1 MKNRI
6 VWLSIMFSLA
16 FAQVPNTISFQ
27 GYVTD
32 AEGQEL
38 AAGSYYVEFG
48 IYDAETE
55 GSLYWTDSYWVAIA
69 EGNGLI
75 SVLLG
80 SDENPIS
87 LPEDGEAY
95 LEISM
100 QNEVVGSRS
109 LITSVAYSMK
119 SGAADTASYTI
130 NIPENYIQEIETL
143 GQSTDSIFTLIESNI
158 IDSIFVYDTL
168 VVRDSLH
175 IFTYDTTVVYDSTFV
190 FSFDTT
196 IVYDTLNIFTYDT
209 TTVYD
214 TLNIFTYDTT
224 VVYDSTFVFSFDTTI
239 VYDTLNIFTYDT
251 TTVYDTLNIF
261 TYDTTVVYDTT
272 YINVDSSAYADTASY
287 STKADT
293 ANYAKNVH
301 TIEFPDTIIFNS
313 TVTYPNAWGSTDF
326 SDWMELDLSSIIG
339 NRRAFITLEIY
350 GSDLSE
356 ENTVNG
362 IFRPKSND
370 SNIITGELSAIHPGG
385 ANIFRMGS
393 ISGEQGTVHSIVSL
407 VTDNNGKI
415 EWEVGTSDGIT
426 TNIWT
431 IKLLCYQY

>member
-168 VVRDSLH
+168 VVRDSL
-175 IFTYDTTVVYDSTFV
+175 Y
-190 FSFDTT
+190 
-196 IVYDTLNIFTYDT
+196 IFTYDT

-214 TLNIFTYDTT
+214 TTVVYDTLVVRDSLYIFTYDT
-224 VVYDSTFVFSFDTTI
+224 VY
-239 VYDTLNIFTYDT
+239 LTYPELPPYPPTMINVSMSGDDILLSWSAS
-251 TTVYDTLNIF
+251 VSENVSSYAIYKNN
-261 TYDTTVVYDTT
+261 TYV
-272 YINVDSSAYADTASY
+272 ISVDSSVTSYTTSDYSYNEEICFFVKAVSASGLQSNASMEACITTPENPDLLDIKLMSSVGESFKIYQNTTDSDNLIVDHPSQSGVFIFYDVLEAGEYIIWNGYCQCYNYSQQIDTDVIITTDGSDSPPPY
-287 STKADT
+287 
-293 ANYAKNVH
+293 YY
-301 TIEFPDTIIFNS
+301 TIE
-313 TVTYPNAWGSTDF
+313 
-326 SDWMELDLSSIIG
+326 
-339 NRRAFITLEIY
+339 
-350 GSDLSE
+350 
-356 ENTVNG
+356 
-362 IFRPKSND
+362 
-370 SNIITGELSAIHPGG
+370 
-385 ANIFRMGS
+385 
-393 ISGEQGTVHSIVSL
+393 
-407 VTDNNGKI
+407 
-415 EWEVGTSDGIT
+415 EWV
-426 TNIWT
+426 
-431 IKLLCYQY
+431 Q

>member
-224 VVYDSTFVFSFDTTI
+224 VVYD
-239 VYDTLNIFTYDT
+239 
-251 TTVYDTLNIF
+251 
-261 TYDTTVVYDTT
+261 TT

-313 TVTYPNAWGSTDF
+313 TVTYPNAYGSWDIT
-326 SDWMELDLSSIIG
+326 DWMELDLSSIIG

-356 ENTVNG
+356 ENVVNG

-370 SNIITGELSAIHPGG
+370 SNIITGELTGYTPGG
-385 ANIFRMGS
+385 ANIFRMAS
-393 ISGEQGTVHSIVSL
+393 MSGYQGTVHSIVSL

>member
-224 VVYDSTFVFSFDTTI
+224 VVYD
-239 VYDTLNIFTYDT
+239 
-251 TTVYDTLNIF
+251 
-261 TYDTTVVYDTT
+261 TT

>member
-224 VVYDSTFVFSFDTTI
+224 VVYD
-239 VYDTLNIFTYDT
+239 
-251 TTVYDTLNIF
+251 
-261 TYDTTVVYDTT
+261 TT

-313 TVTYPNAWGSTDF
+313 TVTYPNAYGSWDIT
-326 SDWMELDLSSIIG
+326 DWMELDLSSIIG

>member
-1 MKNRI
+1 MKKLI
-6 VWLSIMFSLA
+6 VLLTLNIL
-16 FAQVPNTISFQ
+16 FAQVPHKMSFQ
-27 GYVTD
+27 AYLSD
-32 AEGQEL
+32 ANDMPI
-38 AAGSYYVEFG
+38 APGSYEMTFR
-48 IYDAETE
+48 IYDALTEGNKMWEETQTVTVE
-55 GSLYWTDSYWVAIA
+55 GSLVSVMLGNTAPLVALSST
-69 EGNGLI
+69 G
-75 SVLLG
+75 
-80 SDENPIS
+80 
-87 LPEDGEAY
+87 Y
-95 LEISM
+95 LEIQIKDDILSPRQELGASM
-100 QNEVVGSRS
+100 FS
-109 LITSVAYSMK
+109 LQAENSVW
-119 SGAADTASYTI
+119 ADTSTFTKS
-130 NIPENYIQEIETL
+130 IPEYFGL
-143 GQSTDSIFTLIESNI
+143 KLDSLSGRTDSLFTLVGNDTS
-158 IDSIFVYDTL
+158 FV
-168 VVRDSLH
+168 
-175 IFTYDTTVVYDSTFV
+175 
-190 FSFDTT
+190 
-196 IVYDTLNIFTYDT
+196 
-209 TTVYD
+209 
-214 TLNIFTYDTT
+214 
-224 VVYDSTFVFSFDTTI
+224 
-239 VYDTLNIFTYDT
+239 
-251 TTVYDTLNIF
+251 F

-415 EWEVGTSDGIT
+415 EWEVATSNGIT

>member
-1 MKNRI
+1 MKNII

-224 VVYDSTFVFSFDTTI
+224 VVYD
-239 VYDTLNIFTYDT
+239 
-251 TTVYDTLNIF
+251 
-261 TYDTTVVYDTT
+261 TT

>member
-224 VVYDSTFVFSFDTTI
+224 VVYD
-239 VYDTLNIFTYDT
+239 
-251 TTVYDTLNIF
+251 
-261 TYDTTVVYDTT
+261 TT

-415 EWEVGTSDGIT
+415 EWEVATSNGIT

>member
-168 VVRDSLH
+168 VVRDSLY
-175 IFTYDTTVVYDSTFV
+175 IFTYDTVY
-190 FSFDTT
+190 
-196 IVYDTLNIFTYDT
+196 LTYPELPPYPPTMINVSMSGDDILLSWSAS
-209 TTVYD
+209 VSENVSSYAIYK
-214 TLNIFTYDTT
+214 NNTY
-224 VVYDSTFVFSFDTTI
+224 VIS
-239 VYDTLNIFTYDT
+239 
-251 TTVYDTLNIF
+251 
-261 TYDTTVVYDTT
+261 
-272 YINVDSSAYADTASY
+272 VDSSVTSYTTSDYSYNEEICFFVKAVSASGLQSNASMEACITTPENPDLLDIKLMSSVGESFKIYQNTTDSDNLIVDHPSQSGVFIFYDVLEAGEYIIWNGYCQCYNYSQQIDTDVIITTDGSDSPPPY
-287 STKADT
+287 
-293 ANYAKNVH
+293 YY
-301 TIEFPDTIIFNS
+301 TIE
-313 TVTYPNAWGSTDF
+313 
-326 SDWMELDLSSIIG
+326 
-339 NRRAFITLEIY
+339 
-350 GSDLSE
+350 
-356 ENTVNG
+356 
-362 IFRPKSND
+362 
-370 SNIITGELSAIHPGG
+370 
-385 ANIFRMGS
+385 
-393 ISGEQGTVHSIVSL
+393 
-407 VTDNNGKI
+407 
-415 EWEVGTSDGIT
+415 EWV
-426 TNIWT
+426 
-431 IKLLCYQY
+431 Q